1 MCNLIGNKVKAP
13 CSSIDCRYL
22 FISTQ
27 KAKSEMTQNQVEAA
41 RLSSLR
47 ENPKAQV
54 LIIGGGINGVATFR
68 DLALQGVDVVL
79 VEKSDYCSG
88 ASAAS
93 SHMIHGGVRY
103 LENGEIRLVKESLE
117 ERNRLLS
124 AAPHYV
130 KPLKTTMPIF
140 SIFSGLISAPI
151 RLFPH
156 AQGKPKERG
165 AILIKVGLLLYDT
178 FGRNG
183 GTIPRHRFLGAKKSK
198 AEMPSLNKD
207 VKFTATYYDAAMD
220 NPERLALDVLFD
232 GIAAGPNARSFNYLA
247 ASSREGGKTIL
258 TDMLTGEEIAF
269 TADVIVNTTGPWTD
283 MTNQNL
289 GFDTTYMAGTKGS
302 HVVLDNKELFEACDN
317 REIFFE
323 NKDGRIV
330 LMYPILGKVL
340 VGTTDI
346 PHDMKEPAVCTDEE
360 VDYFFKLVAYVFP
373 KIRISKDQIVF
384 KYSGVRPLAASGDI
398 NPGVI
403 SRDYRIVRTSA
414 ENDVPVLSLVGGK
427 WTTFRALGEHLSS
440 DVLKL
445 LGKSR
450 VLSTAK
456 LPIGGGKDFP
466 TTPEAQKQWADANG
480 EFIGSARALQLLL
493 RYGTRAKAI
502 IDHIGNSTETMLR
515 HSPTFSDLE
524 IEFLVK
530 NESVY
535 HLEDL
540 VNRRTNLAFTGSMS
554 TPLLQELAGI
564 MQKPL
569 GWDQSKSSSEV
580 SRVHIEVG
588 SRV

>member
-1 MCNLIGNKVKAP
+1 MNQSTVE
-13 CSSIDCRYL
+13 SS
-22 FISTQ
+22 
-27 KAKSEMTQNQVEAA
+27 
-41 RLSSLR
+41 RLNALR

-54 LIIGGGINGVATFR
+54 LIIGGGINGLATFR
-68 DLALQGVDVVL
+68 DLALQGIDVVL
-79 VEKSDYCSG
+79 VEKNDYCSG

-117 ERNRLLS
+117 ERNRLLN

-151 RLFPH
+151 RLFTH
-156 AQGKPKERG
+156 SSGKPKERG

-183 GTIPRHRFLGAKKSK
+183 GTMPRHRFLGKKKSM

-232 GIAAGPNARSFNYLA
+232 GLGAGSNARAYNYLA
-247 ASSREGGKTIL
+247 ASARQDGKTVL
-258 TDMLTGEEIAF
+258 KDQLTGEEISF
-269 TADVIVNTTGPWTD
+269 TADVIVNTSGPWTD
-283 MTNQNL
+283 MTNQSL
-289 GFDTTYMAGTKGS
+289 GFSTGYMAGTKGS
-302 HVVLDNKELFEACDN
+302 HIVLDNQELFDACDN

-323 NKDGRIV
+323 NRDGRIV

-340 VGTTDI
+340 VGTTDL

-360 VDYFFKLVAYVFP
+360 VDYFFKLVSYVFP
-373 KIRISKDQIVF
+373 QINIDKDQIVF

-414 ENDVPVLSLVGGK
+414 ENEIPVLSLVGGK
-427 WTTFRALGEHLSS
+427 WTTFRALGEHLAS

-450 VLSTAK
+450 VQSTAK
-456 LPIGGGKDFP
+456 MSIGGGKDFP
-466 TTPEAQKQWADANG
+466 ITDAAQKQWAEDHKG
-480 EFIGSARALQLLL
+480 SVSSARALQLLL
-493 RYGTRAKAI
+493 RYGTRAKEVLGYI
-502 IDHIGNSTETMLR
+502 SVTPETMLK
-515 HSPTFSDLE
+515 HSPSFSDSE
-524 IEFLVK
+524 IEYLVK
-530 NESVY
+530 SESVY
-535 HLEDL
+535 RLEDL
-540 VNRRTNLAFTGSMS
+540 VNRRTNLAFTGSMN
-554 TPLLQELAGI
+554 TALLQELAGI

-569 GWDQSKSSSEV
+569 GWDSGKSSSEV
-580 SRVHIEVG
+580 SGVHIEVG
-588 SRV
+588 SRA

>member
-1 MCNLIGNKVKAP
+1 ME
-13 CSSIDCRYL
+13 
-22 FISTQ
+22 Q
-27 KAKSEMTQNQVEAA
+27 A

-47 ENPKAQV
+47 ANPKAQV
-54 LIIGGGINGVATFR
+54 LVIGGGINGIATFR

-79 VEKSDYCSG
+79 VEKNDYCSG

-103 LENGEIRLVKESLE
+103 LENGEIRLVKESLQ

-140 SIFSGLISAPI
+140 SIFSGLLSAPI
-151 RLFPH
+151 RLITH

-165 AILIKVGLLLYDT
+165 AILIKVGLVLYDT

-183 GTIPRHRFLGAKKSK
+183 GTMPRHRFLGKKKSK
-198 AEMPSLNKD
+198 AEMPSLND
-207 VKFTATYYDAAMD
+207 EVKFTATYFDAAMD

-232 GIAAGPNARSFNYLA
+232 GLAAGPNARSYNYLA
-247 ASSREGGKTIL
+247 ASSHSSGQTIL
-258 TDMLTGEEIAF
+258 TDMLTGEEIEF

-283 MTNQNL
+283 LTNQAL
-289 GFDTTYMAGTKGS
+289 GFPTGYMAGTKGS
-302 HVVLDNKELFEACDN
+302 HIVLDNKELFKACDN

-323 NKDGRIV
+323 NRDGRIV

-346 PHDMKEPAVCTDEE
+346 PHDMNTPAVCTEEE
-360 VDYFFKLVAYVFP
+360 VEYFFKLVSYVFP
-373 KIRISKDQIVF
+373 EIHINKQQIVF

-398 NPGVI
+398 NPGVV
-403 SRDYRIVRTSA
+403 SRDYRIVRTSTDG
-414 ENDVPVLSLVGGK
+414 DVPLLSLVGGK

-450 VLSTAK
+450 VLSTAN
-456 LPIGGGKDFP
+456 LPIGGGKNFP
-466 TTPEAQKQWADANG
+466 TTDSAQRAWAELNG
-480 EFIGSARALQLLL
+480 QKVGTERALELLL
-493 RYGTRAKAI
+493 RYGTRAEAI
-502 IDHIGNSTETMLR
+502 IEHISKVSETRLK
-515 HSPTFSDLE
+515 HSPSFSDAE

-530 NESVY
+530 NEEVY
-535 HLEDL
+535 RLEDL

-554 TPLLQELAGI
+554 TALLQELASI
-564 MQKPL
+564 MAKAL
-569 GWDQSKSSSEV
+569 DWDSSTSSAEV
-580 SRVHIEVG
+580 SGVHIEIG
-588 SRV
+588 SSK

>member
-1 MCNLIGNKVKAP
+1 MKKAASFMNQSTVE
-13 CSSIDCRYL
+13 SS
-22 FISTQ
+22 
-27 KAKSEMTQNQVEAA
+27 
-41 RLSSLR
+41 RLNALR
-47 ENPKAQV
+47 DNPKAQV
-54 LIIGGGINGVATFR
+54 LIIGGGINGLATFR
-68 DLALQGVDVVL
+68 DLALQGIDVVL
-79 VEKSDYCSG
+79 VEKNDYCSG

-117 ERNRLLS
+117 ERNRLLK

-151 RLFPH
+151 RLFTH
-156 AQGKPKERG
+156 SSGKPKERG

-183 GTIPRHRFLGAKKSK
+183 GTMPRHRFLGAKKSK

-232 GIAAGPNARSFNYLA
+232 GLAAGSNARAYNYLA
-247 ASSREGGKTIL
+247 ASSHKDGKTVL
-258 TDMLTGEEIAF
+258 KDQLTGEEISF
-269 TADVIVNTTGPWTD
+269 IADVIVNTSGPWTD
-283 MTNQNL
+283 MTNQSL
-289 GFDTTYMAGTKGS
+289 GFSTGYMAGTKGS
-302 HVVLDNKELFEACDN
+302 HIVLDNQELFDACDN

-323 NKDGRIV
+323 NRDGRIV

-373 KIRISKDQIVF
+373 KIKIDKDQIVF

-414 ENDVPVLSLVGGK
+414 ENEIPVLSLVGGK
-427 WTTFRALGEHLSS
+427 WTTFRALGEHLAN
-440 DVLKL
+440 DVLKI

-450 VLSTAK
+450 VSSTAK
-456 LPIGGGKDFP
+456 MSIGGGKDYP
-466 TTPEAQKQWADANG
+466 TTEKAQKQWAEDNKGQVSA
-480 EFIGSARALQLLL
+480 ARALQLLL
-493 RYGTRAKAI
+493 RYGTRAKQV
-502 IDHIGNSTETMLR
+502 IDYISVTPETMLK
-515 HSPTFSDLE
+515 HAPTFSDSE
-524 IEFLVK
+524 VEFLVK

-535 HLEDL
+535 RLEDL
-540 VNRRTNLAFTGSMS
+540 VNRRTNLAFTGSMN
-554 TPLLQELAGI
+554 TALLQELASI

-569 GWDQSKSSSEV
+569 GWDSGKSSSEV
-580 SRVHIEVG
+580 SGVHIESG

>member
-1 MCNLIGNKVKAP
+1 MNQSTVE
-13 CSSIDCRYL
+13 SS
-22 FISTQ
+22 
-27 KAKSEMTQNQVEAA
+27 
-41 RLSSLR
+41 RLNALR

-54 LIIGGGINGVATFR
+54 LIIGGGINGLATFR
-68 DLALQGVDVVL
+68 DLAYQGIDVVL
-79 VEKSDYCSG
+79 VEKNDYCSG

-117 ERNRLLS
+117 ERNRLLK

-151 RLFPH
+151 RLFTH
-156 AQGKPKERG
+156 SSGKPKERG

-183 GTIPRHRFLGAKKSK
+183 GTMPRHRFLGKKKSM

-232 GIAAGPNARSFNYLA
+232 GLAAGSNARAFNYLA
-247 ASSREGGKTIL
+247 ASSHKDGKTVL
-258 TDMLTGEEIAF
+258 KDQLTGEEISF
-269 TADVIVNTTGPWTD
+269 TADVIVNTSGPWTD
-283 MTNQNL
+283 MTNQSL
-289 GFDTTYMAGTKGS
+289 GFNTGYMAGTKGS
-302 HVVLDNKELFEACDN
+302 HIVLDNQELFDACDN

-323 NKDGRIV
+323 NRDGRIV

-373 KIRISKDQIVF
+373 KIRIDKDQIVF

-414 ENDVPVLSLVGGK
+414 ENEIPVLSLVGGK

-445 LGKSR
+445 LVRPAFNQPRRCPSVAEKI
-450 VLSTAK
+450 TQ
-456 LPIGGGKDFP
+456 LPMHP
-466 TTPEAQKQWADANG
+466 QKQWAEDHRGTISA
-480 EFIGSARALQLLL
+480 ARALQLLL
-493 RYGTRAKAI
+493 RYGTRAKAV
-502 IDHIGNSTETMLR
+502 IDYILVTPETMLK
-515 HSPTFSDLE
+515 HAPSFSDSE

-535 HLEDL
+535 RLEDL
-540 VNRRTNLAFTGSMS
+540 VNRRTNLAFTGSMN
-554 TPLLQELAGI
+554 TALLQELASI

-569 GWDQSKSSSEV
+569 GWDSGKSSSEV
-580 SRVHIEVG
+580 SGVHIEAG

>member
-1 MCNLIGNKVKAP
+1 MNPTTVE
-13 CSSIDCRYL
+13 
-22 FISTQ
+22 ST
-27 KAKSEMTQNQVEAA
+27 

-47 ENPKAQV
+47 DKPKAQV
-54 LIIGGGINGVATFR
+54 LIIGGGINGIATFR

-79 VEKSDYCSG
+79 VEKNDYCSG

-103 LENGEIRLVKESLE
+103 LENGEIRLVKESLQ
-117 ERNRLLS
+117 ERNRLLL

-140 SIFSGLISAPI
+140 SIFSGLLSAPI
-151 RLFPH
+151 RLVTH

-183 GTIPRHRFLGAKKSK
+183 GRMPRHRFLGKKKSM
-198 AEMPSLNKD
+198 AEMPALNKE

-232 GIAAGPNARSFNYLA
+232 GLAAGSNARSYNYVSA
-247 ASSREGGKTIL
+247 VARSGSSVTLRDEL
-258 TDMLTGEEIAF
+258 TKEEIEF
-269 TADVIVNTTGPWTD
+269 TADVIVNTSGPWTD
-283 MTNQNL
+283 MTNQSL
-289 GFDTTYMAGTKGS
+289 GFNTGYMAGTKGS
-302 HVVLDNKELFEACDN
+302 HIVLDNQELFKACDN

-323 NKDGRIV
+323 NRDGRIV

-346 PHDMKEPAVCTDEE
+346 PHDMNVPAVCTDEE

-373 KIRISKDQIVF
+373 KIRIDKDQIVF

-398 NPGVI
+398 NPGVV

-414 ENDVPVLSLVGGK
+414 ENETPVLSLVGGK

-445 LGKSR
+445 ISKPRSS
-450 VLSTAK
+450 STAN

-466 TTPEAQKQWADANG
+466 TTTESQNSWAEAHGKV
-480 EFIGSARALQLLL
+480 IGTERALQLLL
-493 RYGTRAKAI
+493 RYGTRAKAMI
-502 IDHIGNSTETMLR
+502 EQIATGKEKKLENN
-515 HSPTFSDLE
+515 PAFSDAE
-524 IEFLVK
+524 IEYLIK
-530 NESVY
+530 NEAVY
-535 HLEDL
+535 RLEDIIH
-540 VNRRTNLAFTGSMS
+540 RRTNLAFTGELSKE
-554 TPLLQELAGI
+554 LLEELGAI
-564 MQKPL
+564 AAKVL
-569 GWDQSKSSSEV
+569 GWNAERVNKEV
-580 SRVHIEVG
+580 SGVHLEMG
-588 SRV
+588 SKI

>member
-1 MCNLIGNKVKAP
+1 MKKAAEKMNQSTVE
-13 CSSIDCRYL
+13 SS
-22 FISTQ
+22 
-27 KAKSEMTQNQVEAA
+27 
-41 RLSSLR
+41 RLNALR

-54 LIIGGGINGVATFR
+54 LIIGGGINGLATFR
-68 DLALQGVDVVL
+68 DLALQGINVVL
-79 VEKSDYCSG
+79 VEKNDYCSG

-117 ERNRLLS
+117 ERNRLLK

-151 RLFPH
+151 RLFTH
-156 AQGKPKERG
+156 SSGKPKERG

-183 GTIPRHRFLGAKKSK
+183 GTMPRHRFLGKKKSM

-232 GIAAGPNARSFNYLA
+232 GLAAGSNARAFNYLA
-247 ASSREGGKTIL
+247 ASARKDGKTVL
-258 TDMLTGEEIAF
+258 KDQLTGEEISF
-269 TADVIVNTTGPWTD
+269 TADVIVNTSGPWTD
-283 MTNQNL
+283 MTNQSL
-289 GFDTTYMAGTKGS
+289 GFTTGYMAGTKGS
-302 HVVLDNKELFEACDN
+302 HIVLDNKELFEACDN

-323 NKDGRIV
+323 NRDGRIV

-373 KIRISKDQIVF
+373 KIRIDKDQIVF

-414 ENDVPVLSLVGGK
+414 ENEVPVLSLVGGK
-427 WTTFRALGEHLSS
+427 WTTFRALGEHLAS

-445 LGKSR
+445 LGKTR
-450 VLSTAK
+450 VSSTAK
-456 LPIGGGKDFP
+456 MSIGGGKDYP
-466 TTPEAQKQWADANG
+466 TTESAQKQWAEENK
-480 EFIGSARALQLLL
+480 GSVSQDRALQLLL
-493 RYGTRAKAI
+493 RYGTRAKLVLDYISA
-502 IDHIGNSTETMLR
+502 NPETMLKN
-515 HSPTFSDLE
+515 SPTFSDSE
-524 IEFLVK
+524 VEFLVK

-535 HLEDL
+535 RLEDL
-540 VNRRTNLAFTGSMS
+540 VNRRTNLAFTGSMN
-554 TPLLQELAGI
+554 TALLQELASI

-569 GWDQSKSSSEV
+569 GWDSGKSSSEV
-580 SRVHIEVG
+580 SGVHIETG

>member
-1 MCNLIGNKVKAP
+1 MKKAASFMNQSTVE
-13 CSSIDCRYL
+13 SS
-22 FISTQ
+22 
-27 KAKSEMTQNQVEAA
+27 
-41 RLSSLR
+41 RLNALR
-47 ENPKAQV
+47 DNPKAQV
-54 LIIGGGINGVATFR
+54 LIIGGGINGLATFR
-68 DLALQGVDVVL
+68 DLALQGIDVVL
-79 VEKSDYCSG
+79 VEKNDYCSG

-117 ERNRLLS
+117 ERNRLLK

-151 RLFPH
+151 RLFTH
-156 AQGKPKERG
+156 SSGKPKERG

-183 GTIPRHRFLGAKKSK
+183 GTMPRHRFLGKKKSM

-232 GIAAGPNARSFNYLA
+232 GLAAGSNARAFNYLA
-247 ASSREGGKTIL
+247 ASSHKDGKTVL
-258 TDMLTGEEIAF
+258 KDQLTGEEISF
-269 TADVIVNTTGPWTD
+269 TADVIVNTSGPWTD
-283 MTNQNL
+283 MTNQSL
-289 GFDTTYMAGTKGS
+289 GFATGYMAGTKGS
-302 HVVLDNKELFEACDN
+302 HIVLDNQELFDACDN

-323 NKDGRIV
+323 NRDGRIV

-373 KIRISKDQIVF
+373 KIRIDKDQIVF

-414 ENDVPVLSLVGGK
+414 ENEIPVLSLVGGK
-427 WTTFRALGEHLSS
+427 WTTFRALGEHLAS

-445 LGKSR
+445 LGKNR
-450 VLSTAK
+450 VSSTAK
-456 LPIGGGKDFP
+456 MSIGGGKDYP
-466 TTPEAQKQWADANG
+466 TTESAQKQWAEEHKGAV
-480 EFIGSARALQLLL
+480 SAARALQLLL
-493 RYGTRAKAI
+493 RYGTRAKQVLDYISA
-502 IDHIGNSTETMLR
+502 NPENMLKNA
-515 HSPTFSDLE
+515 PTFSDSE
-524 IEFLVK
+524 VEFLVK

-535 HLEDL
+535 RLEDL
-540 VNRRTNLAFTGSMS
+540 VNRRTNLAFTGSMN
-554 TPLLQELAGI
+554 TALLQELASI

-569 GWDQSKSSSEV
+569 GWDSGKSSSEV
-580 SRVHIEVG
+580 SGVHIETG

>member
-1 MCNLIGNKVKAP
+1 MCKLFGNKVKGP
-13 CSSIDCRYL
+13 FFSIDCWYL
-22 FISTQ
+22 AIST
-27 KAKSEMTQNQVEAA
+27 KKEAGRMNQSTHNAA
-41 RLSSLR
+41 RLSKLR
-47 ENPKAQV
+47 DNPRAQV
-54 LIIGGGINGVATFR
+54 LVIGGGINGIATFR

-79 VEKSDYCSG
+79 VEKNDFCSG

-103 LENGEIRLVKESLE
+103 LENGEIRLVKESLQ

-140 SIFSGLISAPI
+140 SIFSGLLSAPI
-151 RLFPH
+151 RLFTH
-156 AQGKPKERG
+156 SSGKPKERG
-165 AILIKVGLLLYDT
+165 AILIKVGLILYDT
-178 FGRNG
+178 FGRNS
-183 GTIPRHRFLGAKKSK
+183 GTMPRHRFLGKKKSM
-198 AEMPSLNKD
+198 AEMPSLNKE

-232 GIAAGPNARSFNYLA
+232 GNNAGSNARSFNYLS
-247 ASSREGGKTIL
+247 ASGMSGGKTVL
-258 TDMLTGEEIAF
+258 TDELTGEKFEF

-283 MTNQNL
+283 LTNQAL
-289 GFDTTYMAGTKGS
+289 GYPTEYMGGTKGS
-302 HVVLDNKELFEACDN
+302 HIVLDNKELFKACDN

-323 NKDGRIV
+323 NRDGRIV

-346 PHDMKEPAVCTDEE
+346 PHDMHVPAVCTDEE

-373 KIRISKDQIVF
+373 HVNIDKEQIVF

-398 NPGVI
+398 NPGVV

-414 ENDVPVLSLVGGK
+414 DSEVPVLSLVGGK

-440 DVLKL
+440 DILKL

-450 VLSTAK
+450 VVSTEK

-466 TTPEAQKQWADANG
+466 TTQQGQDSWAQANG
-480 EFIGSARALQLLL
+480 TIVGSARALQLLL
-493 RYGTRAKAI
+493 RYGTRAKAV
-502 IDHIGNSTETMLR
+502 IDYIAENPEKMLQ
-515 HSPTFSDLE
+515 HSPAFSDSE
-524 IEFLVK
+524 VEYLVK
-530 NESVY
+530 NEWVY

-540 VNRRTNLAFTGSMS
+540 VNRRTNLAFTGSIN
-554 TPLLQELAGI
+554 TAVLQELAAI
-564 MQKPL
+564 LAKVL
-569 GWDQSKSSSEV
+569 GWDSSTSSSEV
-580 SRVHIEVG
+580 SGVTLEIG
-588 SRV
+588 SRK

>member
-1 MCNLIGNKVKAP
+1 MNQSTVE
-13 CSSIDCRYL
+13 SS
-22 FISTQ
+22 
-27 KAKSEMTQNQVEAA
+27 
-41 RLSSLR
+41 RLNALR

-54 LIIGGGINGVATFR
+54 LIIGGGINGLATFR
-68 DLALQGVDVVL
+68 DLALQGIDVVL
-79 VEKSDYCSG
+79 VEKNDYCSG

-117 ERNRLLS
+117 ERNRLLK

-151 RLFPH
+151 RLFTH
-156 AQGKPKERG
+156 SSGKPKERG

-183 GTIPRHRFLGAKKSK
+183 GTMPRHRFLGAKKSK
-198 AEMPSLNKD
+198 AEMPSLNKG

-232 GIAAGPNARSFNYLA
+232 GLAAGSNARAFNYLA
-247 ASSREGGKTIL
+247 ASSRKDGKTVL
-258 TDMLTGEEIAF
+258 KDQLTGEEISF
-269 TADVIVNTTGPWTD
+269 TADVIVNTSGPWTD
-283 MTNQNL
+283 RTNQSL
-289 GFDTTYMAGTKGS
+289 GFSTGYMAGTKGS
-302 HVVLDNKELFEACDN
+302 HIVLDNQELFKACDN

-323 NKDGRIV
+323 NRDGRIV

-340 VGTTDI
+340 VGTTDL
-346 PHDMKEPAVCTDEE
+346 PHDMKEPAVCTNEE
-360 VDYFFKLVAYVFP
+360 VDYFFKLVSYVFP
-373 KIRISKDQIVF
+373 QIQIDKDQIVY

-414 ENDVPVLSLVGGK
+414 ENELPVLSLVGGK
-427 WTTFRALGEHLSS
+427 WTTFRALGEHLAN

-450 VLSTAK
+450 VQSTAK
-456 LPIGGGKDFP
+456 MPIGGGKDFP
-466 TTPEAQKQWADANG
+466 VGDAAQKQWAEDHKG
-480 EFIGSARALQLLL
+480 SVSSARALQLLL
-493 RYGTRAKAI
+493 RYGTRAKQV
-502 IDHIGNSTETMLR
+502 IDYISVTPETMLK
-515 HSPTFSDLE
+515 HAPTFSDSE
-524 IEFLVK
+524 IKFLVE

-535 HLEDL
+535 RLEDL
-540 VNRRTNLAFTGSMS
+540 VNRRTNLAFTGSMN
-554 TPLLQELAGI
+554 TALLQELAGI

-569 GWDQSKSSSEV
+569 GWDSGKSSSEV
-580 SRVHIEVG
+580 SGVHIEVG
-588 SRV
+588 SRA

>member
-1 MCNLIGNKVKAP
+1 
-13 CSSIDCRYL
+13 
-22 FISTQ
+22 
-27 KAKSEMTQNQVEAA
+27 MTQNQVEAQ
-41 RLSSLR
+41 RLTSLR
-47 ENPKAQV
+47 DNPKAKV
-54 LIIGGGINGVATFR
+54 LVIGGGINGVATFR
-68 DLALQGVDVVL
+68 DLALQGVEVVL

-88 ASAAS
+88 SSAAS

-117 ERNRLLS
+117 ERNRLLK

-140 SIFSGLISAPI
+140 SIFSGLVSAPI
-151 RLFPH
+151 RLFTH
-156 AQGKPKERG
+156 ASGKPKERG

-183 GTIPRHRFLGAKKSK
+183 GTMPRHRFLGKKKSM

-232 GIAAGPNARSFNYLA
+232 GVEAGPNARAYNYLS
-247 ASSREGGKTIL
+247 ASARSGGNVVL
-258 TDMLTGEEIAF
+258 TDMLTGEEIPF
-269 TADVIVNTTGPWTD
+269 SADVIVNTTGPWTD

-289 GFDTTYMAGTKGS
+289 GFDTQYMGGTKGS
-302 HVVLDNKELFEACDN
+302 HVVLENRELFEACDN

-373 KIRISKDQIVF
+373 KIRIDKDQIVF

-398 NPGVI
+398 SPGVI

-445 LGKSR
+445 IGKTRTVSTQK
-450 VLSTAK
+450 LS
-456 LPIGGGKDFP
+456 IGGGKDFP
-466 TTPEAQKQWADANG
+466 TTATSQQEWAEAHGALVG
-480 EFIGSARALQLLL
+480 TARALKLLL

-502 IDHIGNSTETMLR
+502 IDDIGDQKETMLK
-515 HSPTFSDLE
+515 HSPSFSDLE

-540 VNRRTNLAFTGSMS
+540 VNRRTSLAFTGSMS
-554 TPLLQELAGI
+554 TAVLQELAGI

-580 SRVHIEVG
+580 SGVHIETG